1 MKKTFQILIAPVMLA
16 SSLAF
21 AQDSSIQ
28 KAVPEF
34 FGAGQL
40 TTIALSGGSLP
51 SSYADFVQYVTES
64 FGPDSVTYGPEKY
77 GTNADEI
84 CSHDPSGRAC
94 VHARYFQRIDEVPH
108 AYRDVVAKYPE
119 RSYRKYDVQTQVLQY
134 SAQYPMTKQ
143 VYIADN
149 EAILF
154 SSNDAKQAKMV
165 SVLRQKLANSQHQLA
180 VVYQVGLYGALPEIS
195 AQGVPSTQV
204 RIVDADCGF
213 LGTPEEYLANQ
224 ACK

>member
-1 MKKTFQILIAPVMLA
+1 MKKTFQILIVPVMLA

-21 AQDSSIQ
+21 AKSSAIE

-77 GTNADEI
+77 GTDADEI

-94 VHARYFQRIDEVPH
+94 VHARYYQRIDEVPH

-119 RSYRKYDVQTQVLQY
+119 RSYRKYDLQTQVLQY
-134 SAQYPMTKQ
+134 SPQYPMTKQ
-143 VYIADN
+143 VYMADN

-154 SSNDAKQAKMV
+154 STNESQQAKLV
-165 SVLRQKLANSQHQLA
+165 SALRQKLANSQGKLA
-180 VVYQVGLYGALPEIS
+180 VVYQTGLYSNLPQIS
-195 AQGVPSTQV
+195 AEGVPSAQV

-213 LGTPEEYLANQ
+213 VGTPEEYLANQ
-224 ACK
+224 SCK